1 MGSRYDSS
9 GYGDSH
15 SPDDYGYGRY
25 SGSGMR
31 SSDAAGGYRKVD
43 NDPSPYSR
51 DSYARESPR
60 RQRRERADD
69 EGQLDRGNL
78 EDAPWRAFARRDSQA
93 DRLEEDQFAEEP
105 EEQLPAEDRRP
116 ADRARLRAEA
126 AARIA
131 ERESTPRSSRR
142 EAAPMAQDAAYEGR
156 SEEPQEPDMKSRYS
170 RSTSSYVAK
179 NPSGG
184 KNTKRTV
191 GIAIGV
197 ILAVLL
203 VGAGVALA
211 YFNGIIGKMNKGVDD
226 NARAALVQ
234 TDMAKEP
241 FYVLLLGTDKSQQ
254 REEDND
260 LDGSYRTDSMMLA
273 RIDPVGKKVTMVSI
287 PRDTLVDL
295 GEFGYQRIN
304 AAYTCGG
311 PALAIKAVSQLAG
324 VDISHYAE
332 IDFDGFAAMVDALG
346 GVEVDVPV
354 DIDDWTAGGSVSAG
368 LHTLSGEEALI
379 LCRSRATYADSAA
392 PDLMR
397 AANQRLVLSAIAHK
411 LLASDIATIAATV
424 SAMSEYVTT
433 DLALND
439 IIGLAQ
445 VMQGLDS
452 ADDIYTASFPT
463 ESVYIYNGATY
474 VSQGATVPTGTVDP
488 NIDEGYYLLPD
499 EGEWQ
504 KMKARMEKGEPPA
517 AGTIVDEATGTVLAT
532 AGADADDVTEKYSSV
547 IVKNATDIQGLASR
561 TSNNLEKAGF
571 QNVMIGEVVG
581 NEKYPETIV
590 VYNDAS
596 KEYEAGLIV
605 KAMGQGKAILN
616 DGSYLMD
623 TDFLVVIGDDWKS
636 GESS

>member
-51 DSYARESPR
+51 DSYVRENPR

-69 EGQLDRGNL
+69 EGQLDRSNL
-78 EDAPWRAFARRDSQA
+78 EDAPWRAFARHDSQA
-93 DRLEEDQFAEEP
+93 DRLEEEQFVEEP
-105 EEQLPAEDRRP
+105 EERLPSEDRRP

-131 ERESTPRSSRR
+131 ERDSAARRPRR

-156 SEEPQEPDMKSRYS
+156 PEEPQEPDMKSRYS

-191 GIAIGV
+191 GIVIGV

-203 VGAGVALA
+203 VGAGVAFA

-226 NARAALVQ
+226 SARAALVQ

-254 REEDND
+254 REDDND

-474 VSQGATVPTGTVDP
+474 VSQGATVPTGSVDP

-547 IVKNATDIQGLASR
+547 IVKNATDTQGLAAR
-561 TSNNLEKAGF
+561 TSNALEKAGF

>member
-43 NDPSPYSR
+43 NGPSPYSR
-51 DSYARESPR
+51 DSYVRESPR

-203 VGAGVALA
+203 VGAGVAFA

-254 REEDND
+254 REDDND

-474 VSQGATVPTGTVDP
+474 VSQGATVPTGAVDP

>member
-9 GYGDSH
+9 GYEDSH
-15 SPDDYGYGRY
+15 SPDDYGYDRY

-31 SSDAAGGYRKVD
+31 SSDAAGGYRKVE

-51 DSYARESPR
+51 DSYVRENPR
-60 RQRRERADD
+60 RQRREWADD
-69 EGQLDRGNL
+69 EGQLDRSNL

-93 DRLEEDQFAEEP
+93 DRLEEEQFVEEP
-105 EEQLPAEDRRP
+105 EERLPSEDRRP

-131 ERESTPRSSRR
+131 ERDSAARRPRR
-142 EAAPMAQDAAYEGR
+142 EAAPMAQDAAYESR
-156 SEEPQEPDMKSRYS
+156 PEEPQEPDMKSRYS

-191 GIAIGV
+191 GIVIGV

-203 VGAGVALA
+203 VGAGVAFA

-254 REEDND
+254 REDDND

-273 RIDPVGKKVTMVSI
+273 RIDPVSKKVTMVSI

-324 VDISHYAE
+324 VNISHYAE

-354 DIDDWTAGGSVSAG
+354 DIDDWAAGGSVSAG

-445 VMQGLDS
+445 VMQG
-452 ADDIYTASFPT
+452 
-463 ESVYIYNGATY
+463 
-474 VSQGATVPTGTVDP
+474 
-488 NIDEGYYLLPD
+488 
-499 EGEWQ
+499 
-504 KMKARMEKGEPPA
+504 
-517 AGTIVDEATGTVLAT
+517 
-532 AGADADDVTEKYSSV
+532 
-547 IVKNATDIQGLASR
+547 
-561 TSNNLEKAGF
+561 
-571 QNVMIGEVVG
+571 
-581 NEKYPETIV
+581 
-590 VYNDAS
+590 
-596 KEYEAGLIV
+596 
-605 KAMGQGKAILN
+605 
-616 DGSYLMD
+616 
-623 TDFLVVIGDDWKS
+623 
-636 GESS
+636 

>member
-1 MGSRYDSS
+1 
-9 GYGDSH
+9 
-15 SPDDYGYGRY
+15 
-25 SGSGMR
+25 
-31 SSDAAGGYRKVD
+31 
-43 NDPSPYSR
+43 
-51 DSYARESPR
+51 
-60 RQRRERADD
+60 
-69 EGQLDRGNL
+69 
-78 EDAPWRAFARRDSQA
+78 
-93 DRLEEDQFAEEP
+93 
-105 EEQLPAEDRRP
+105 
-116 ADRARLRAEA
+116 
-126 AARIA
+126 
-131 ERESTPRSSRR
+131 
-142 EAAPMAQDAAYEGR
+142 
-156 SEEPQEPDMKSRYS
+156 
-170 RSTSSYVAK
+170 
-179 NPSGG
+179 
-184 KNTKRTV
+184 
-191 GIAIGV
+191 
-197 ILAVLL
+197 
-203 VGAGVALA
+203 
-211 YFNGIIGKMNKGVDD
+211 
-226 NARAALVQ
+226 
-234 TDMAKEP
+234 
-241 FYVLLLGTDKSQQ
+241 
-254 REEDND
+254 
-260 LDGSYRTDSMMLA
+260 
-273 RIDPVGKKVTMVSI
+273 
-287 PRDTLVDL
+287 
-295 GEFGYQRIN
+295 

-474 VSQGATVPTGTVDP
+474 VSQGATVPTGSVDP

-547 IVKNATDIQGLASR
+547 IVKNATDTQGLAAR
-561 TSNNLEKAGF
+561 TSNALEKAGF

>member
-9 GYGDSH
+9 GYEDSH
-15 SPDDYGYGRY
+15 SPDDYGYDRY

-31 SSDAAGGYRKVD
+31 SSDAAGGYRKVE

-51 DSYARESPR
+51 DSYVRENPR
-60 RQRRERADD
+60 RKSRERSDD
-69 EGQLDRGNL
+69 EGQLDRSNL

-93 DRLEEDQFAEEP
+93 DRLEEEQFVEEP
-105 EEQLPAEDRRP
+105 EERLPSEDRRP

-131 ERESTPRSSRR
+131 ERDSAARRPRR

-191 GIAIGV
+191 GIVIGV

-203 VGAGVALA
+203 VGAGVAFA

-254 REEDND
+254 REDDND

>member
-9 GYGDSH
+9 GYEDSH
-15 SPDDYGYGRY
+15 SPDDYGYDRY

-31 SSDAAGGYRKVD
+31 SSDAAGGYRKVE

-51 DSYARESPR
+51 DSYVRENPR

-69 EGQLDRGNL
+69 EGQLDRSNL

-93 DRLEEDQFAEEP
+93 DRLEEEQFVEEP
-105 EEQLPAEDRRP
+105 EERLPSEDRRP

-131 ERESTPRSSRR
+131 ERDSAARRPRR

-191 GIAIGV
+191 GIVIGV

-203 VGAGVALA
+203 VGAGVAFA

-254 REEDND
+254 REDDND

>member
-51 DSYARESPR
+51 DSYVRESPR

-93 DRLEEDQFAEEP
+93 DRLEEDQFAEET

-131 ERESTPRSSRR
+131 ERESTPRSFRR

-179 NPSGG
+179 SPSGG

-191 GIAIGV
+191 GIVIGV

-203 VGAGVALA
+203 VGAGVAFA

-226 NARAALVQ
+226 SARAALVQ

-254 REEDND
+254 REDDND

-324 VDISHYAE
+324 VNISHYAE

-474 VSQGATVPTGTVDP
+474 VSQGATVPTGSVDP

-547 IVKNATDIQGLASR
+547 IVKNATDTQGLAAR
-561 TSNNLEKAGF
+561 TSNALEKAGF